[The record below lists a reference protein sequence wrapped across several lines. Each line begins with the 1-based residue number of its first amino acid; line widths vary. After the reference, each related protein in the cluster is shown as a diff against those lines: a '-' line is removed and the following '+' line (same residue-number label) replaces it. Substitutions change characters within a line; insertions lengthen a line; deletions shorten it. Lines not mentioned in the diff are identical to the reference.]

1 MKKKKAISDF
11 LEKTIIEVLNIE
23 AIANNNFSLGGGTN
37 LAIRYN
43 HRVSKDIDL
52 FCPQIIG
59 LKGYKEIQKGLE
71 TFYKSDIISVSYPAN
86 QDDQFVFLRVLIRK
100 KSDYVKLEL
109 IQNIKNIRKI
119 EDNNSIRMLSVLDI
133 GIMKL
138 LAVSDRMTKKDV
150 FDLDFITD
158 EIPLITIFNELKKKQ
173 ELYSKDCHKSI
184 FDISNSNNPIES
196 PNLLLEFDSM
206 RILPDKLK
214 PNHLQDTLDI
224 ISENRNWYQ
233 AKYSWKMK
241 VRKLFRELGLELPKN
256 KGVKF

>member
-1 MKKKKAISDF
+1 
-11 LEKTIIEVLNIE
+11 
-23 AIANNNFSLGGGTN
+23 
-37 LAIRYN
+37 
-43 HRVSKDIDL
+43 
-52 FCPQIIG
+52 
-59 LKGYKEIQKGLE
+59 
-71 TFYKSDIISVSYPAN
+71 
-86 QDDQFVFLRVLIRK
+86 
-100 KSDYVKLEL
+100 
-109 IQNIKNIRKI
+109 
-119 EDNNSIRMLSVLDI
+119 MLSVLDI

-173 ELYSKDCHKSI
+173 KLYSKDCHKSI